1 MPTNNNITDYVYL
14 KNINGE
20 LIKPVTDLAA
30 INLTTING
38 VAVQG
43 NTIGVMSDYITS
55 CYHSEMVEH
64 TTAGEVTGDGL
75 LPQS

>member
-1 MPTNNNITDYVYL
+1 MPTTDYIFL

-20 LIKPVTDLAA
+20 IIKPVTDLAA

-38 VAVQG
+38 IVVQG

-55 CYHSEMVEH
+55 CYHAEMVTH
-64 TTAGEVTGDGL
+64 TTAGEATGTGM
-75 LPQS
+75 LPTT